1 MGLSRMTPHE
11 ANAKYEGFPRTGVKP
26 NARGHA
32 CVSRSNGL
40 PTALADLATIR
51 GNILVQP

>member
-1 MGLSRMTPHE
+1 MGLSRMTPQK
-11 ANAKYEGFPRTGVKP
+11 ANAKYERFFLRIKP

-32 CVSRSNGL
+32 CERKSNVYVC
-40 PTALADLATIR
+40 PADLAAIH